1 MYNRTRDRNT
11 LYVVHHLKL
20 HRSTGA
26 PDRYRAAF
34 GAASTM
40 LSAFKLCRVAT
51 EVNNVKGVIHR
62 IWCAG
67 RRPHDLVVNLV
78 VNKYINNK

>member
-1 MYNRTRDRNT
+1 MLLRIG
-11 LYVVHHLKL
+11 
-20 HRSTGA
+20 GA
-26 PDRYRAAF
+26 PDRYRATS

-67 RRPHDLVVNLV
+67 R
-78 VNKYINNK
+78 